1 MSHTNRRKYFRM
13 ELNIPAK
20 WQTLTDEETKLVREG
35 YGHQLFRRY
44 HFPTPVDELLE
55 QVDPGSPEEKL
66 YRCIQLISN
75 KLDFIIDQMQ
85 QEPSHNL
92 RSTADVVEMSGS
104 GLRFICREYLSAGR
118 LLKMDVVIPG
128 SYHHQVELIAE
139 VVRVTRID
147 DGFVTAAKIIDVDE
161 ADRESIVKVVFDRH
175 RKKLRGI
182 RSDEEGSQGDR

>member
-1 MSHTNRRKYFRM
+1 M

-20 WQTLTDEETKLVREG
+20 WKTLTDEETQLVSEG
-35 YGHQLFRRY
+35 YGRQLFRQY

-85 QEPSHNL
+85 PESTDHL

-104 GLRFICREYLSAGR
+104 GLRFICREYLPAGR
-118 LLKMDVVIPG
+118 LLKMDLVVPG

-139 VVRVTRID
+139 VVRVTRIE
-147 DGFVTAAKIIDVDE
+147 DGFITAAKIIDVDE
-161 ADRESIVKVVFDRH
+161 ADRESIVKIVFDRQ
-175 RKKLRGI
+175 RKALRGS
-182 RSDEEGSQGDR
+182 RSDEEESQGDR

>member
-1 MSHTNRRKYFRM
+1 
-13 ELNIPAK
+13 
-20 WQTLTDEETKLVREG
+20 
-35 YGHQLFRRY
+35 
-44 HFPTPVDELLE
+44 
-55 QVDPGSPEEKL
+55 
-66 YRCIQLISN
+66 
-75 KLDFIIDQMQ
+75 
-85 QEPSHNL
+85 
-92 RSTADVVEMSGS
+92 
-104 GLRFICREYLSAGR
+104 
-118 LLKMDVVIPG
+118 MDVVIPG